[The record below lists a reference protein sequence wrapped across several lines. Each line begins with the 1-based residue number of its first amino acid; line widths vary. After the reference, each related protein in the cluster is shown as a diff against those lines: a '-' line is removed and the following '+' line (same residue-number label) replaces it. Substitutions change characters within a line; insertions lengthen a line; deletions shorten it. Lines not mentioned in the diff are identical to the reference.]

1 MGGFKLDQVMSETK
15 KDALE
20 DPADDGAAIA
30 GQESA
35 GGAGRR
41 NHPHS
46 WFLCTLFRES
56 QNETRKCLWVTR
68 LSDEEV
74 NFFLGQPASI
84 QYIFFCVLNSSL
96 RSLLMSPHL
105 RSFYSHGIVCSP
117 QIQVWLSS

>member
-1 MGGFKLDQVMSETK
+1 MQSFISSNTLGGFKLDQVMSETK

-46 WFLCTLFRES
+46 
-56 QNETRKCLWVTR
+56 
-68 LSDEEV
+68 
-74 NFFLGQPASI
+74 
-84 QYIFFCVLNSSL
+84 
-96 RSLLMSPHL
+96 
-105 RSFYSHGIVCSP
+105 
-117 QIQVWLSS
+117 

>member
-1 MGGFKLDQVMSETK
+1 MKLLLTQSFMSSTTLGGFTLDQVMSETK

-46 WFLCTLFRES
+46 
-56 QNETRKCLWVTR
+56 
-68 LSDEEV
+68 
-74 NFFLGQPASI
+74 
-84 QYIFFCVLNSSL
+84 
-96 RSLLMSPHL
+96 
-105 RSFYSHGIVCSP
+105 
-117 QIQVWLSS
+117 